1 MIRLKYNGRVEL
13 KHAFPPLLTVFPWW
27 ERLKEYEIV
36 IPIPLSKARFR
47 ERGYNQVDMIF
58 RKWVETSGKT
68 YIPHGMVRMR
78 NTETQSLLTKEERY
92 KNMRGVFHV
101 NKGTSVK
108 GKKILLADD
117 IYTTGATMESAA
129 HELMRAGAEKVVGI
143 TIASGAL

>member
-1 MIRLKYNGRVEL
+1 M
-13 KHAFPPLLTVFPWW
+13 
-27 ERLKEYEIV
+27 
-36 IPIPLSKARFR
+36 
-47 ERGYNQVDMIF
+47 
-58 RKWVETSGKT
+58 ETSGKT

>member
-1 MIRLKYNGRVEL
+1 MGGNFGKDIHPAWYGANEKYRNAV
-13 KHAFPPLLTVFPWW
+13 
-27 ERLKEYEIV
+27 
-36 IPIPLSKARFR
+36 
-47 ERGYNQVDMIF
+47 
-58 RKWVETSGKT
+58 TS
-68 YIPHGMVRMR
+68 Y
-78 NTETQSLLTKEERY
+78 KEERY